1 VTQVTESLPEPS
13 LSHPPPS
20 SLSQQTR
27 SAACVCVC
35 VRARARVCMLNDEAE
50 CERLYI
56 SEEEGSTIVSG

>member
-13 LSHPPPS
+13 LSHPPHTL
-20 SLSQQTR
+20 SLNKH
-27 SAACVCVC
+27 AALRVYVCVC
-35 VRARARVCMLNDEAE
+35 ARARVCMLNDEAE